1 MTSHANLPAFTLS
14 RDAFG
19 KLVYRGQDGIPY
31 VGVAPVRAFPVS
43 APEDGLSLVDA
54 DGHELVWVS
63 DLNRVNQTER
73 QLIEEELR
81 SREFMPEINEI
92 VSVSTFSTPSTWTV
106 DTNRGRVSFILKG
119 EEDIRRLVGAT
130 LLIADVHGIQF
141 LIRDKFSLDKA
152 SRKLLDRF
160 L

>member
-1 MTSHANLPAFTLS
+1 MTSTANLAAFTLS

-19 KLVYRGQDGIPY
+19 KLVYRGQDGVAH

-54 DGHELVWVS
+54 DGHELLWVP

-81 SREFMPEINEI
+81 SREFMPEINAI

-130 LLIADVHGIQF
+130 LLIADAHGIQF